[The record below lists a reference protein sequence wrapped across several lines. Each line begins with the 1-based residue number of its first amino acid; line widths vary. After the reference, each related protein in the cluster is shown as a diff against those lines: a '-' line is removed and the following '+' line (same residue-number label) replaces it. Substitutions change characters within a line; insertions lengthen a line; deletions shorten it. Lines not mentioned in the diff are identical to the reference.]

1 MPKITYIYYTN
12 YIIHIIDKRKR
23 AEKSRHRLRQALQQ
37 SGMTQS
43 GLARATRINR
53 STVSQLL
60 SGSTARLPNAQVIGA
75 CAATF
80 KVSADWLLSLSDRPE
95 SAADL
100 LADAL
105 SLTTAPR
112 ALIDE
117 QVFAWHKQAA
127 GFKIRHVPA
136 ALPDMFKTTKILE
149 WEYAP
154 HLGRTSQQAINASND
169 RLTWM
174 RSSASDY
181 EIALPVYELDCFARA
196 EGY

>member
-1 MPKITYIYYTN
+1 MYL
-12 YIIHIIDKRKR
+12 IDKRVP
-23 AEKSRHRLRQALQQ
+23 AEQFRHRLQQALHQ
-37 SGMTQS
+37 SGMTQP

-75 CAATF
+75 CAATL
-80 KVSADWLLSLSDRPE
+80 KVSADCLLSLSDRPE

-105 SLTTAPR
+105 SLTNAPR

-127 GFKIRHVPA
+127 GFKIRYVPA
-136 ALPDMFKTTKILE
+136 TLLDMFKTTEMLE
-149 WEYAP
+149 WNTPRIWAAP
-154 HLGRTSQQAINASND
+154 ANR
-169 RLTWM
+169 RLMLQTT
-174 RSSASDY
+174 A
-181 EIALPVYELDCFARA
+181 
-196 EGY
+196 